1 MKAVTYCG
9 PFDEIE
15 VLGRVIAQGE
25 TFDVSPDEVA
35 DALCTQS
42 DFELAEKPV
51 TKKGETR

>member
-1 MKAVTYCG
+1 MKAVTYRG
-9 PFDEIE
+9 PFDPIE